1 MPRSDFHPG
10 SRRPVAAASLVLSR
24 KEVRTAMAIVAHTHP
39 FVIGVD
45 TPARNHSFAILTAAT
60 GEQIAAKQFPTT
72 AAGLNRAGDL
82 GSRIVGGD
90 LAALGVSEGADTY
103 GARHAQLAKD
113 AGYELAEAPRMDARA
128 HHRAGKADPLD
139 AHRI

>member
-45 TPARNHSFAILTAAT
+45 THARNHSFTILTAAT

-72 AAGLNRAGDL
+72 PAGLNRAVR
-82 GSRIVGGD
+82 SEERRVGKECRCRG
-90 LAALGVSEGADTY
+90 G
-103 GARHAQLAKD
+103 
-113 AGYELAEAPRMDARA
+113 AEAE
-128 HHRAGKADPLD
+128 GK
-139 AHRI
+139 RRVQQKKRERETT